1 MSVSAT
7 IVRCILRLVRVD
19 SYDFSFEDKG
29 GVAPFFFLLPS
40 EFKHMR
46 PEVSDPIVQRFRGS
60 EVQFGHTVRTYVHTS
75 AHRHAS
81 GLGRIYR
88 LSAHSSGLKHPGRPR
103 PRPLY
108 LHFPVFVLR
117 VCSFFIFNFIHL
129 GLVCLLGCAG
139 CFAMKLEVQ
148 ETDWGSFGIQSVV
161 CTCRLMTEIADR
173 GSWIGRTAGMRWPAR
188 TRVLLL
194 LYWQRACVPGE
205 R

>member
-1 MSVSAT
+1 
-7 IVRCILRLVRVD
+7 
-19 SYDFSFEDKG
+19 
-29 GVAPFFFLLPS
+29 
-40 EFKHMR
+40 MR

-60 EVQFGHTVRTYVHTS
+60 EVQFGHTVRTYIRQPTDMRPDSDLPFECAQQWAQTS
-75 AHRHAS
+75 RPSAS
-81 GLGRIYR
+81 A
-88 LSAHSSGLKHPGRPR
+88 SALPS
-103 PRPLY
+103 
-108 LHFPVFVLR
+108 FPVFVLR
-117 VCSFFIFNFIHL
+117 VFIFIFIFNFIHL

-139 CFAMKLEVQ
+139 CFAMKSEVQ

-173 GSWIGRTAGMRWPAR
+173 GSWIGRTAGMRSPAR

>member
-1 MSVSAT
+1 MISLLKTKEV
-7 IVRCILRLVRVD
+7 LHHF
-19 SYDFSFEDKG
+19 FSL
-29 GVAPFFFLLPS
+29 PF

-117 VCSFFIFNFIHL
+117 VCSFHFQFHSSWASLLVRLCWVLRYEVRSARDRL
-129 GLVCLLGCAG
+129 GLVRDPVSSMCL
-139 CFAMKLEVQ
+139 
-148 ETDWGSFGIQSVV
+148 
-161 CTCRLMTEIADR
+161 LMTEIADR
-173 GSWIGRTAGMRWPAR
+173 GSDER
-188 TRVLLL
+188 
-194 LYWQRACVPGE
+194 PG
-205 R
+205 

>member
-1 MSVSAT
+1 MISLLKTKEV
-7 IVRCILRLVRVD
+7 LHHF
-19 SYDFSFEDKG
+19 FSL
-29 GVAPFFFLLPS
+29 PF

-60 EVQFGHTVRTYVHTS
+60 EVQRFRGSVRTYCTYVHTS

-88 LSAHSSGLKHPGRPR
+88 LSAHSSGLKRPGRLR

-108 LHFPVFVLR
+108 LHFLSLFC
-117 VCSFFIFNFIHL
+117 VCVHFIFNFIHL

-139 CFAMKLEVQ
+139 CFAMKSEVQ

-194 LYWQRACVPGE
+194 LYWQRACAPGE